1 MKLLAALFAV
11 LLAGCAVPA
20 PAPAPSGLRQVPLK
34 NAGFEDPPA
43 QGERCAP
50 SWSCPMHA
58 DPNSFRYVLEGSRP
72 AAGARSLCVERVTRE
87 PWALLIQ
94 GFEAMPY
101 RGKTLRLSAAVRV
114 ENLTGDGA
122 GLFAKV
128 TGPVRV
134 AHAGYNLI
142 KTGPEWQRLTLDFPV
157 AADAMVV
164 DVGGTLEGGGKA
176 CFDDVRLEVAFEGMP
191 GL

>member
-1 MKLLAALFAV
+1 
-11 LLAGCAVPA
+11 
-20 PAPAPSGLRQVPLK
+20 
-34 NAGFEDPPA
+34 
-43 QGERCAP
+43 
-50 SWSCPMHA
+50 MHA
-58 DPNSFRYVLEGSRP
+58 DPNSFRYVLEASNP
-72 AAGARSLCVERVTRE
+72 AAGARSLCIERVTKE

-94 GFEAMPY
+94 GFEAMAY

-114 ENLTGDGA
+114 ENLVGDGA

-128 TGPVRV
+128 QGPIRI
-134 AHAGYNLI
+134 AHVGYNLV

-157 AADAMVV
+157 AADAVMV

-176 CFDDVRLEVAFEGMP
+176 CFDEVRLEVVSEGKP